1 MEQKEKTAQS
11 LPLTGM
17 RFGAKA
23 KRQKA
28 AQSLPLTI
36 NSEESVLVQKRKEIA
51 QSLPLTVNLEQ
62 KTKSCS
68 EFTFDG
74 KL

>member
-1 MEQKEKTAQS
+1 MEQKEKNCSEFTVDTNEIWS
-11 LPLTGM
+11 
-17 RFGAKA
+17 

-62 KTKSCS
+62 RQKAAQSLPLTVNS
-68 EFTFDG
+68 E
-74 KL
+74 

>member
-1 MEQKEKTAQS
+1 MEQKEKNCSEFTVDRNEIWS
-11 LPLTGM
+11 
-17 RFGAKA
+17 
-23 KRQKA
+23 KRQA